1 MSNFKIFDGTNWI
14 DPCDCAVSIL
24 DVGGS
29 QFQQINPN
37 ACTVNYFDGTSWCPI
52 ICQPVGLQCGGE
64 LSASGFSGSYYVPF
78 TIPAGIDGIRVTA
91 SPYGNPDGFSI
102 VTSDKVTKLASIG
115 LVGDPAPAVLG
126 WNTGTSL
133 TRTSYLYNGTTFVS
147 TGSETISF
155 YGEGVGNPPGGTPMS
170 NTSGLSMYN
179 PGKPLNPPGLPIPNL
194 CSIDLNPIAEQ
205 FCYNMTY
212 IKPNPAVA
220 EDVLI
225 QAVSGNLA
233 GSGWKIFKLECIDYS
248 VTPINDTTEINIWFD
263 NSGSMDTT
271 LESLELMQST
281 LLQACLLPVY
291 NNDLTLYNER
301 VKILNMNNGSVW
313 NYNERFIKCL
323 ATERN
328 FNRTVDASV
337 NQVIN
342 LTFADESDVYGYG
355 GGTAFDNSARS
366 TQYDL
371 DIANLRSV
379 MTTVPYTIKGTAF
392 RVNTGPNSFPGFRG
406 LTQATFINTGV
417 YVVPNNMNDYY
428 SINFNTN
435 LDTLAASTPTY
446 YRNQIV
452 AALAALNVVVPVCP

>member
-1 MSNFKIFDGTNWI
+1 MSNFKIFDGTNWV

-24 DVGGS
+24 DAGGS

-52 ICQPVGLQCGGE
+52 ICEPVGLQCGGE
-64 LSASGFSGSYYVPF
+64 LSASGSAGSYYVPF
-78 TIPAGIDGIRVTA
+78 TIPAGVDGIKVTA

-115 LVGDPAPAVLG
+115 FAGTFPIG
-126 WNTGTSL
+126 WPTGSSL
-133 TRTSYLYNGTTFVS
+133 TRNSFLYDGTTFVP
-147 TGSETISF
+147 TGSEVITV
-155 YGEGVGNPPGGTPMS
+155 YGEGSGDPPGGTPMS

-179 PGKPLNPPGLPIPNL
+179 PGFALNPPGLPIPNL
-194 CSIDLNPIAEQ
+194 CSSDPGAEPS
-205 FCYNMTY
+205 CYAMTY
-212 IKPNPAVA
+212 IKPNPAIA
-220 EDVLI
+220 EDILI
-225 QAVSGNLA
+225 QSISGTNP

-291 NNDLTLYNER
+291 NNDLVLYNER

-328 FNRTVDASV
+328 FDRTVDTSV
-337 NQVIN
+337 TQVIN

-355 GGTAFDNSARS
+355 GGTTFDNTSRS

-392 RVNTGPNSFPGFRG
+392 RVNTGPNSFPGFKG
-406 LTQATFINTGV
+406 LTQATFVNTGV

-446 YRNQIV
+446 YRDQIV
-452 AALAALNVVVPVCP
+452 AALSALNVVVPVCP